1 MGKRFSMPTAP
12 MTEEA
17 KQAELAE
24 IERLGI
30 KKKPT
35 KAGATAQELLKAE
48 LQKAGEERDQAMK
61 EVAKLRVELETGQ
74 GGSERSSRLE
84 DAEKRLR
91 EATSKLDTQ
100 SQATAERI
108 LSGMMP
114 VGINPD
120 QIIDEVNSDRLD
132 GWLEDPEFVVLR
144 ENIRLRG
151 QTQPIRVRPVDAG
164 WQPNSSSPDAIDTE
178 NKFVVQ
184 SGRRRLAVC
193 KELGIPVLAVIATD
207 AASALSGEGVA
218 LSTRAADLEERF
230 AENTMRKDLSTLEEL
245 FSIGEIAN
253 QLREEGIELSQRALA
268 ERLGVT
274 QPKVSHA
281 HRCLANREKILADL
295 GRDAT
300 WDQVREWCANQQKET
315 GAAKGRVP
323 EKTQVA
329 DKRTPISFNL
339 PGAGPVVVA
348 HKGKKMTVAVK
359 GVHVP
364 PHREAEFLER
374 LQGLLVDYIGNPESE

>member
-1 MGKRFSMPTAP
+1 MGKRFSMPAAP
-12 MTEEA
+12 MSEEA
-17 KQAELAE
+17 KLAELAE

-30 KKKPT
+30 KKKAT
-35 KAGATAQELLKAE
+35 KVGATAQEILKAE
-48 LQKAGEERDQAMK
+48 LERSKA
-61 EVAKLRVELETGQ
+61 EVAKLRAELDAGQ
-74 GGSERSSRLE
+74 GDSEQSSRLK
-84 DAEKRLR
+84 DAEKRLSD
-91 EATSKLDTQ
+91 ATSRIEVHTQ
-100 SQATAERI
+100 TTVKRI
-108 LSGMMP
+108 ISGMMS

-132 GWLEDPEFVVLR
+132 GWLEDPEFVALR

-151 QTQPIRVRPVDAG
+151 QTQPIRVRPVDAR
-164 WQPNSSSPDAIDTE
+164 WQPSPSSPEAIGTDD
-178 NKFVVQ
+178 KFVVQ

-193 KELGIPVLAVIATD
+193 KELGIPVLAVIVTD
-207 AASALSGEGVA
+207 AASALGGEGVA

-230 AENTMRKDLSTLEEL
+230 AENTMRQDLSMLEEL

-281 HRCLANREKILADL
+281 HRCLANRERILAEL

-300 WDQVREWCANQQKET
+300 WDQVREWCANQQKEA
-315 GAAKGRVP
+315 GIAKGRVP
-323 EKTQVA
+323 EKAQVA
-329 DKRTPISFNL
+329 AKRTPIRFNL
-339 PGAGPVVVA
+339 PGAGLVVVA
-348 HKGKKMTVAVK
+348 HKGKKMTVAAK

-364 PHREAEFLER
+364 PHREAEFQER
-374 LQGLLVDYIGNPESE
+374 LQGLLVDYIGNPEVE